1 MKKYIIA
8 LAAMAAMVT
17 SCGDSN
23 KFSVKGNIA
32 EAGNETMWFQGAV
45 NGRWITIDS
54 VKINSKG
61 DFKYSRTAPHSPEVY
76 RLVLGDK
83 AVYFPIDSLENIELN
98 SNKVGFGVD
107 YTLSGSEDA
116 VNMMN
121 VDKKVRELYGAD
133 EATVE
138 AYKVGLVKQILINPS
153 SIVSYY
159 ILNKHIGDKPL
170 FDPNVKA
177 DNKVYGAVANAYY
190 SQKPNDPRTALLV
203 NTFISNRKVPVKEI
217 SAADTLYATEA
228 QILEINLPDETGKK
242 CSLAEV
248 AGKGNVVLLNFTA
261 MTADESP
268 AYNKLLS
275 DIYNKYKSRGFEIY
289 QVGLDG
295 NISKWKMASQNIPW
309 ITVYDES
316 GIKSINLVHYN
327 VGMLPMSYI
336 INRKGEIVERV
347 VDQAQLLKAIAKHI

>member
-1 MKKYIIA
+1 MKKYILA
-8 LAAMAAMVT
+8 LAAMASMVT

-23 KFSVKGNIA
+23 QFSVEGNIA
-32 EAGNETMWFQGAV
+32 DAADETMWFQSSV
-45 NGRWITIDS
+45 SGRWITIDS
-54 VKINSKG
+54 VKINSSG
-61 DFKYSRTAPHSPEVY
+61 NFKYSRTAPNSPEVY
-76 RLVLGDK
+76 RLVLGEK
-83 AVYFPIDSLENIELN
+83 AVYFPVDSLENIELN
-98 SNKVGFGVD
+98 SNKAGFGVD
-107 YTLSGSEDA
+107 YTLAGSEDA

-138 AYKVGLVKQILINPS
+138 AYKKELVKQILINPS

-203 NTFISNRKVPVKEI
+203 STFIQNRNVPVKEV

-228 QILEINLPDETGKK
+228 KILEINLPDETGKK
-242 CSLAEV
+242 CSLAEIT
-248 AGKGNVVLLNFTA
+248 GKGKVVLLNFTA

-295 NISKWKMASQNIPW
+295 NIAKWKMASQNIPW
-309 ITVYDES
+309 ITVYDEA
-316 GIKSINLVHYN
+316 GIQSINLVHYN

-336 INRKGEIVERV
+336 IDRSGEIVERV
-347 VDQAQLLKAIAKHI
+347 IDQAELSKAISKHI